1 MRSVQGY
8 FRTVNQHP
16 DQTYDSSIS
25 RIRTIILINWWI
37 TVIPIMRLKKRG
49 IEKCLVFLY
58 AWRRT
63 LLMGESSQSGP
74 DNGKDTT
81 KNKGVPFTAM
91 AL

>member
-1 MRSVQGY
+1 
-8 FRTVNQHP
+8 
-16 DQTYDSSIS
+16 
-25 RIRTIILINWWI
+25 
-37 TVIPIMRLKKRG
+37 MRLKKRG

-91 AL
+91 EFKESLSINRLYKP

>member
-1 MRSVQGY
+1 
-8 FRTVNQHP
+8 
-16 DQTYDSSIS
+16 
-25 RIRTIILINWWI
+25 
-37 TVIPIMRLKKRG
+37 MRLKKRG